1 MIKVILTW
9 LTIGV
14 PVSLLALWDAL
25 PGGQRGQAAA
35 DPATAEEDP
44 ADWRTWPAI
53 WP

>member
-14 PVSLLALWDAL
+14 PVALLALWDAL

-35 DPATAEEDP
+35 DPACHSFLSSGANGRPT
-44 ADWRTWPAI
+44 
-53 WP
+53 